1 MNIAVIFAGGVGVR
15 MNSNGIPKQ
24 FLKVNGVPIIIHTLQ
39 NFQDSKSIDKI
50 VISCVPEYI
59 DHLQNLIEQ
68 YKITKVEKIVA
79 GGSTGQESIYNGLL
93 AAKEIS
99 RENSIVLT
107 HDGVR
112 PLIDDDLIYRNVES
126 VKKHGSAISSVLSK
140 ETIAIADSEGRIKE
154 TTNRERS
161 FLARSPQSFY
171 LNDILECHE
180 KAIKDGKQF
189 IDSSS
194 LMLHYGKVLYMVETS
209 YENIKITTPDDYY
222 IFKALLAA
230 KENMQ
235 ILGV

>member
-1 MNIAVIFAGGVGVR
+1 MNIAVIFAGGVGIR
-15 MNSNGIPKQ
+15 MNCNGMPKQ

-50 VISCVPEYI
+50 VISCVSEYI
-59 DHLQNLIEQ
+59 DYLQNLIEQ
-68 YKITKVEKIVA
+68 YKITKVEKIVT
-79 GGSTGQESIYNGLL
+79 GGSTGQESIYNALL
-93 AAKEIS
+93 AAKEVS
-99 RENSIVLT
+99 RENSIVLI

-126 VKKHGSAISSVLSK
+126 VKKNGSAISSVLSK
-140 ETIAIADSEGRIKE
+140 ETIAITNTQGEIQE
-154 TTNRERS
+154 ITNRECS
-161 FLARSPQSFY
+161 FLARAPQSFY
-171 LNDILECHE
+171 LDDILECHN
-180 KAIKDGKQF
+180 KAIQEKKQF
-189 IDSSS
+189 VDSAS
-194 LMLHYGKVLYMVETS
+194 LMLHYGKNLFMVETS